1 MDKIAISKND
11 ICQLI
16 NGSDLGV
23 KALLLKDDNQIVI
36 ARGCFGLVFD
46 LNKNLTELFP
56 DHPELE
62 AVVFEGL
69 IKQYRHQIKFKMPDA
84 EYFKN
89 HGKVEFSKDVLMISD
104 SPCCGFWIGYNV
116 KNGQYYL
123 TLENCLVRAPMEII
137 DFNVP
142 TFKLKGDD
150 VNIINSF
157 IKSTFYKPIIDLNFV
172 LGD

>member
-1 MDKIAISKND
+1 MAKIAISKND

-46 LNKNLTELFP
+46 LNKDLTELFP

-69 IKQYRHQIKFKMPDA
+69 IKQYRSMINLKMPDA
-84 EYFKN
+84 EYFKKHN
-89 HGKVEFSKDVLMISD
+89 KQEFSKDVLMISD
-104 SPCCGFWIGYNV
+104 CFWLGYDTRSDD
-116 KNGQYYL
+116 YL
-123 TLENCLVRAPMEII
+123 LTWEDYSVRAPLDIK
-137 DFNVP
+137 FYLVRP
-142 TFKLKGDD
+142 VTFKGKAYEELD
-150 VNIINSF
+150 NF
-157 IKSTFYKPIIDLNFV
+157 IKSTYYRGIIDLNFV